1 VILRRLLLLLLAL
14 GALLLAPAAACARD
28 RFATDVFALTPRP
41 GFPAHAFVHP
51 DGHVYE
57 GTYTNPGGDTV
68 ASRVF
73 EYSPVGALLRSWTV
87 TGQNLAGDHGV
98 QVAASDARGRLV
110 LLDKSP
116 ARALILDRTTGD
128 QTVYAAF
135 PAGAVPNYAAWGPD
149 GSLYV
154 TDYEQPILWKVPPR
168 GGPPVKWLED
178 ARLSASPFGAT
189 GINLAADGA
198 TLLVA
203 TQSQANGSA
212 GNPSTGRIW
221 KIGIGA
227 DGKPTGM
234 TQLWE
239 SRPADGPDGF
249 AIARS
254 GTLYI
259 ALLAVNQLAVI
270 NADGTERERFPAL
283 PGSGANGSA
292 VPFDAPSSVRFL
304 GTRLMVANQAYVSGD
319 ATHQAILD
327 VEAGEQGLPALVPAN
342 AGPPPPAQATPK
354 KKAKKKAKKKKKK
367 KPAPRKPAAKRG

>member
-1 VILRRLLLLLLAL
+1 VILRRLLLLAL
-14 GALLLAPAAACARD
+14 GALLLAPAAAYARD

-168 GGPPVKWLED
+168 GGTPVKWLED

-189 GINLAADGA
+189 GINLAADGT

-270 NADGTERERFPAL
+270 DADGTERERFPAL

-342 AGPPPPAQATPK
+342 AGPPTPAKATPK
-354 KKAKKKAKKKKKK
+354 KKAKKKKR
-367 KPAPRKPAAKRG
+367 KPAKRKPAAKRG